1 MKATNSRHDR
11 PHLTAIQ
18 QSVLQQ
24 ISRLNLPSHARVLD
38 APCGAPAALS
48 LALKNEGFTVVG
60 ADLDET
66 GASALGE
73 AFTPVNLNAVLPW
86 TDGSFDVAISTE
98 GIEHLEN
105 HFAFLREFW
114 RVLRPNGILIVTT
127 PNITAL
133 RSRVRFFGS
142 GFFGRDGRP
151 LNESG
156 RHPLHHISLATFPE
170 LRYELHVSG
179 FQLLEVR
186 HTHIKPISYLYAIYT
201 PWMWLYTRIAFRKE
215 KDTAQRQRNRQIL
228 RSLFSRSLL
237 FGECLMLTAKKPN
250 LPNPTEFD

>member
-1 MKATNSRHDR
+1 MTTTDSRPDR
-11 PHLTAIQ
+11 PQLTLIQ
-18 QSVLQQ
+18 RSVLRR
-24 ISRLNLPSHARVLD
+24 ISRLNLPAHARVLD

-48 LALKNEGFTVVG
+48 LALKNEGFSVTG

-66 GASALGE
+66 AASVLGE
-73 AFTPVNLNAVLPW
+73 AFAPVNLNAKLPW
-86 TDGSFDVAISTE
+86 ADDSFDLAISTE
-98 GIEHLEN
+98 GVEHLEN
-105 HFAFLREFW
+105 HFALFREFC
-114 RVLRPNGILIVTT
+114 RVLRPNGVLIMTT

-142 GFFGRDGRP
+142 GFFGRDARP

-156 RHPLHHISLATFPE
+156 RHPLHHVSLATFPE

-186 HTHIKPISYLYAIYT
+186 HTHIKPISYLYLIYA

-215 KDTAQRQRNRQIL
+215 KDTAQRQRNREIL
-228 RSLFSRSLL
+228 RSLLSPSLL
-237 FGECLMLTAKKPN
+237 LGECLMLIAEKTVGWK
-250 LPNPTEFD
+250 ES

>member
-1 MKATNSRHDR
+1 M
-11 PHLTAIQ
+11 PQLTEIQ

-24 ISRLNLPSHARVLD
+24 ISRLNLPAHARVLD
-38 APCGAPAALS
+38 APCGAPAALA
-48 LALKNEGFTVVG
+48 LALKAKGFSVIG

-66 GASALGE
+66 ATSVLGE
-73 AFTPVNLNAVLPW
+73 AFARVDLNAPLPW
-86 TDGSFDVAISTE
+86 ADGTFDLAISTE

-105 HFAFLREFW
+105 HFAFFREFW
-114 RVLRPNGILIVTT
+114 RVLRPNGILIMTT

-142 GFFGRDGRP
+142 GFFGRDARP
-151 LNESG
+151 LNESS

-170 LRYELHVSG
+170 LRYELRVCG

-186 HTHIKPISYLYAIYT
+186 HTHIKPVSYVYAIYA

-215 KDTAQRQRNRQIL
+215 KDQVQRERNRDIL
-228 RSLFSRSLL
+228 RSLLSPSLL
-237 FGECLMLTAKKPN
+237 FGECLMLVGKKR
-250 LPNPTEFD
+250 

>member
-1 MKATNSRHDR
+1 LRR
-11 PHLTAIQ
+11 
-18 QSVLQQ
+18 
-24 ISRLNLPSHARVLD
+24 ISRLNLPTHARVLD

-48 LALKNEGFTVVG
+48 LALKDKGFSITG

-66 GASALGE
+66 AASALGDGFE
-73 AFTPVNLNAVLPW
+73 RVNLNAPLPW
-86 TDGSFDVAISTE
+86 ADDTFDLVISTE

-105 HFAFLREFW
+105 HFAFLREFC
-114 RVLRPNGILIVTT
+114 RVLRPNGILILTT

-142 GFFGRDGRP
+142 GFFGRDARP

-156 RHPLHHISLATFPE
+156 PHPFHHISLATFPE
-170 LRYELHVSG
+170 LRYELRVSG

-186 HTHIKPISYLYAIYT
+186 HTHIKPISYVYLIYT

-215 KDTAQRQRNRQIL
+215 KDAAQRQRNREIL
-228 RSLFSRSLL
+228 RALLSPSLL
-237 FGECLMLTAKKPN
+237 LGECLMLVAKK
-250 LPNPTEFD
+250 D